1 MNRQQ
6 WGLCDDEANR
16 QQCDGISMNDPRPD
30 SYYVARGFSVY
41 YIANAVFNIVTTPM
55 GYLRGIEEILGDM
68 RTLSLMRPFHRYT
81 NLHDFIRNISTD
93 IVTDEIDL
101 DDGECRFLRKFL
113 RLYSV
118 DCPEAAL
125 ADAEAFWD
133 FVSESDAFHAAMDE
147 LADEVFHVLFNDVG
161 FLHRFNRLCAD
172 YIENSGFG
180 ENLKTARGTLK
191 RVRIPVWARRA
202 VFYRDKGECRSCK
215 RSLAALINQLE
226 TERYDHIVPLACFG
240 PNDLTNLQ
248 LLCEPCNLKK
258 AASELPVS
266 NLYLRAIAS

>member
-1 MNRQQ
+1 MKLAHDKSNSVNGR
-6 WGLCDDEANR
+6 
-16 QQCDGISMNDPRPD
+16 RPE

-41 YIANAVFNIVTTPM
+41 YIANAVFNIVTTPLS
-55 GYLRGIEEILGDM
+55 YLRGIEQILGDM

-101 DDGECRFLRKFL
+101 EDGECRFLRKFL

-125 ADAEAFWD
+125 ADAEVFWD

-147 LADEVFHVLFNDVG
+147 LTDEVFHVLFNDVG
-161 FLHRFNRLCAD
+161 FLHSFNRLCAD
-172 YIENSGFG
+172 YIENSGFS
-180 ENLKTARGTLK
+180 ENLTTVRGTLE

-226 TERYDHIVPLACFG
+226 TERYDHIVPLARFG

-266 NLYLRAIAS
+266 NLYLKAIAS